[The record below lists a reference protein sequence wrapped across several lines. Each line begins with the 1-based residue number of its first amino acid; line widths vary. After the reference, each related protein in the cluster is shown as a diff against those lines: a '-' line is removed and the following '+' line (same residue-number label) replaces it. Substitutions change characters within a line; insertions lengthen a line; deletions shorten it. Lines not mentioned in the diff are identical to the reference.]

1 MDGGEGD
8 VVGCVHVVGIRA
20 QRDLIEEVC
29 KGRPLVHAA
38 ELVYGVDELVD
49 VRLFI
54 DGFVGIVGIH
64 GEDAGI
70 VDDVAHQLVGA
81 HLRALDDQLFEE
93 GAEGAHLLFAA
104 RVEGEF
110 VYVQHGVVDGEFF
123 PAGVLFERFHR
134 LCADAALGHVD
145 DAGDRL
151 AVEGVVDD
159 AQVGEQVFDL
169 LAFVEAEAAEHL
181 VRHVVFGKLLL
192 VGAGERVDAHEHR
205 EVGEGIALPH
215 QIADAA
221 GDVQRLVLF
230 LFRPIVVQRHFPFL
244 VFRPKLLVAPAAVVA
259 DDGVGKLEDILCGA
273 VIALEL
279 VDLCAGEILFEA
291 EDVFQLCPAPAV
303 DALVVVADGKHVAV
317 HRGEQFY
324 DVVLHA
330 VGILKFVDVYVAEFA
345 REVFEG
351 VFVRFQKA
359 ERLGEEVVEVE
370 GVVLFQML
378 AVGGVDGADVAHA
391 ALPLVVF
398 GVLLGILP
406 EHLGIGDVELDV
418 FQELFVVKAT
428 LLEGLFYDGRALRFA
443 VDGKILVVADAL
455 GVHAQ
460 DAHAHAVDGAD
471 PHALAPIDHIRKAH
485 AHLVRRLIRE
495 GDGEDGRGAHPLF
508 LDEVGDARGE
518 HARFAAARA
527 REHQH
532 RALGI
537 GDGL

>member
-378 AVGGVDGADVAHA
+378 AVGGIDGADVAHA
-391 ALPLVVF
+391 AHVGVVF
-398 GVLLGILP
+398 GIFGGFLP
-406 EHLGIGDVELDV
+406 QHLGVGDVEFYV
-418 FQELFVVKAT
+418 FKQFFVVEAAFLK
-428 LLEGLFYDGRALRFA
+428 GLFDHRRALGFA
-443 VDGKILVVADAL
+443 VNGKVFAVAEAL

-460 DAHAHAVDGAD
+460 NAHAHAVDGAD
-471 PHALAPIDHIRKAH
+471 PHTLRAVDHRREAL
-485 AHLVRRLIRE
+485 AHLVCRLVGE
-495 GDGEDGRGAHPLF
+495 GDGENGGGVYPLLF
-508 LDEVGDARGE
+508 HEIGDARGE